1 MYTAEHT
8 VRVRYA
14 ETDQMGIA
22 YYGSYAAWLE
32 VARVETLRSLGLTYR
47 TLEEQGVMLPVADL
61 QISYLKP
68 VRYDDELRIV
78 TTIGEM
84 PSVRIRFEY
93 RCFVGDEEVTRAST
107 TLFFMDAATRRPR
120 RCPESLSSAL
130 RRFFE

>member
-1 MYTAEHT
+1 MYTAEYT

-47 TLEEQGVMLPVADL
+47 ELELQGVMLPVADL
-61 QISYLKP
+61 HISYLKP
-68 VRYDDELRIV
+68 VRYDDELRIK
-78 TTIGEM
+78 TTIGEW

-93 RCFVGDEEVTRAST
+93 QCFVGEEEVTRAST
-107 TLFFMDAATRRPR
+107 TLFFMDASTRRPR
-120 RCPESLSSAL
+120 RCPDSLSSAL
-130 RRFFE
+130 HRFFE